1 MTRTDRPTASRPP
14 RNTRYAL
21 MIAAA
26 MQVTAPLALAE
37 SITVK
42 DGQTVTTDKAVLSSL
57 IVEDGGTFT
66 STADALRLEGDAQ
79 SRLSSND
86 VNINGR
92 KKTLALNK
100 DATLTLSKANVF
112 GMLEAPTLTLSTDDN
127 TNLNDTSTKL
137 VIEKDTKL
145 TKTESERGRASLLGG
160 QNADIEIADGATLQV
175 ERGVANFRG
184 TISGAGDLQFT
195 DTINNFI
202 SPADGDQSTHTGN
215 VFVEKAEL
223 ALGEGALASS
233 SSVTFRNNRFFDEN
247 GDAKDISTIDKDALD
262 GDVVLTVDNDAY
274 VKLDGKNKPEITHS
288 TKELTVGPDS
298 EVELTAK
305 AKLRTQ
311 KGIIEGDISGTGA
324 LIFHGGQSS
333 TIKTTGTTFVG
344 TTQVIDRSTLQLET
358 SGALGGSDILTL
370 AGGSTVKARASNVFN
385 NSTRLWTQT
394 GQNRIDIRGPQRA
407 GSLTLAEDSVVAF
420 TSPSSDGNDT
430 LTLTSGAQDSVIEG
444 QFEEPEA
451 GGTVKINGHT
461 AEVNTRQSIITFSV
475 GNNGHLIVNETDAL
489 PGTLSLNRGSKV
501 TVNAQNGLNIQNT
514 NNNLR
519 IPANAEVIFNADQ
532 TLDLL
537 SSNQTSSRIAV
548 GDEATLTFANTSK
561 NQFLD
566 DERRSNYYGV
576 LAGEGDYELAGGQL
590 DIGAGSTDPTNKF
603 SGTFSVTGNSTLQL
617 SKSQAVSGNALTVS
631 GGSTVDVQ
639 NGDNAFND
647 ALDVTLN
654 GTNDQLIIDTFIGS
668 TQRID
673 SLNAGDGSTV
683 QIKASRGNSSNLN
696 SLVIGSDDG
705 DSQIDGRI
713 FGPGN
718 LTIGG
723 SGTTTINQA
732 LEITGDIAI
741 KDQARVSLATTNALG
756 DPGTLDL
763 SPTGAFTLAIDA
775 ENAWDTAQTLS
786 LPSASTLEVNA
797 DQRIDVLQAKLGKS
811 RSGTEAAS
819 VSIADDTTLTLGAA
833 GETLDLEGQIS
844 GAGNLVIADGTT
856 HLGSRLGGNTFTG
869 TTTVESGAGLTLTR
883 PEALGG
889 SRKLAI
895 NAGGTVDVDGATQES
910 PFNDSM
916 QVTVE
921 GDLNL
926 AAGNNNP
933 LTYTID
939 TLELAKGG
947 TLTFDNGERLEL
959 QGSSAESSI
968 AGAID
973 GIGILSIGG
982 TGTTHIETAISDGG
996 FVGELRVL
1004 DSARVVVNA
1013 VDGLD
1018 VDNQLGG
1025 TPNVSIGAGT
1035 TLDLNVENA
1044 FKTLS
1049 EAGHSIADGARVN
1062 VNATDAV
1069 AADGDFTFNDADST
1083 LAINDVAQTLS
1094 GELAGGGELLVTG
1107 TGALTLSPSDAN
1119 PFNGTVTLEDT
1130 ATLTVG
1136 ADNALGTATLTGSKG
1151 TSLVL
1156 DARQELADGLDFG
1169 GSVSGSGTLVFNTQT
1184 EHSVPDTLDDFA
1196 GTLAIEAG
1204 SLPLNS
1210 TLGDATGNTGDVEIA
1225 DGATLSGTGTVTG
1238 TATLADG
1245 ATHAPGNSVGTQ
1257 TVGDYTLADGATLEV
1272 ELDTDSTGALINDRV
1287 EYTNSAT
1294 LGDADGDTDG
1304 PTITVST
1311 LDSGLFIA
1319 NDTTLAVV
1327 TGDGVSNL
1335 TVNDPATL
1343 NITDGLDLL
1352 AFRGAGTAGEYRLT
1366 AERTGYAAIS
1376 GAGLNA
1382 GQQQTAAALDG
1393 IAGATVTGS
1402 GSDTQSL
1409 LVRLDGLGQ
1418 AVVDDTTGARADYQA
1433 ALSSLSGERLLSAD
1447 AAWFEGARRWSE
1459 GIGTVIDQARGLGDA
1474 HPFHV
1479 SVYADTA
1486 RTDASAERP
1495 GFDRDST
1502 GFAIS
1507 AERPVTARGYVGAA
1521 LGYER
1526 ADSDFDRNGGNSEQ
1540 QSAHTAVRYAF
1551 EPRGDLRLSA
1561 TAVAGFGRFDTHRP
1575 IATDNRTAHSDPDA
1589 WQAGLQL
1596 DGEHRF
1602 ALTPTRRLT
1611 AIAGVG
1617 YLYADRAGFDET
1629 GDASVS
1635 LQSVQA
1641 RALDSLTSRLG
1652 LALSDR
1658 IEWGST
1664 TLRPHL
1670 QLVWVHDFSA
1680 DEDPLK
1686 ATLAAGDTA
1695 DAPSSS
1701 IRLTDRDRD
1710 ADRLRLDSGV
1720 TLTLGEHT
1728 EARIGYAGEIAEQS
1742 TAHQL
1747 RAGLTLRF

>member
-1 MTRTDRPTASRPP
+1 
-14 RNTRYAL
+14 
-21 MIAAA
+21 
-26 MQVTAPLALAE
+26 
-37 SITVK
+37 
-42 DGQTVTTDKAVLSSL
+42 
-57 IVEDGGTFT
+57 
-66 STADALRLEGDAQ
+66 
-79 SRLSSND
+79 
-86 VNINGR
+86 
-92 KKTLALNK
+92 
-100 DATLTLSKANVF
+100 
-112 GMLEAPTLTLSTDDN
+112 
-127 TNLNDTSTKL
+127 
-137 VIEKDTKL
+137 
-145 TKTESERGRASLLGG
+145 
-160 QNADIEIADGATLQV
+160 
-175 ERGVANFRG
+175 
-184 TISGAGDLQFT
+184 
-195 DTINNFI
+195 
-202 SPADGDQSTHTGN
+202 
-215 VFVEKAEL
+215 
-223 ALGEGALASS
+223 
-233 SSVTFRNNRFFDEN
+233 
-247 GDAKDISTIDKDALD
+247 
-262 GDVVLTVDNDAY
+262 LTVDQDAY
-274 VKLDGKNKPEITHS
+274 VKLNGQNRPEITHS
-288 TKELTVGPDS
+288 TNAITIGPHS

-311 KGIIEGDISGTGA
+311 AGTIEGDISGTGT
-324 LIFHGGQSS
+324 LIFNGRQSS

-344 TTQVIDRSTLQLET
+344 TTQVIDSTTLKLET
-358 SGALGGSDILTL
+358 SGALSGSDVLSL
-370 AGGSTVKARASNVFN
+370 SGGSTVEARANHVFN
-385 NSTRLWTQT
+385 NSIHLQTQT

-407 GSLTLAEDSVVAF
+407 GSLTLAKDSTIAF
-420 TSPSSDGNDT
+420 TSSSSNGNDT
-430 LTLTSGAQDSVIEG
+430 LTLGSGTQDSVING
-444 QFEEPEA
+444 QFEQPAA
-451 GGTVKINGHT
+451 GGEVRLIGHT
-461 AEVNTRQSIITFSV
+461 AELNAQQPNVTFDI
-475 GNNGHLIVNETDAL
+475 GDGGHLIVNETNAV
-489 PGTLSLNRGSKV
+489 RGSLAISSGAKV
-501 TVNAQNGLNIQNT
+501 TVNARDGLNTTTT
-514 NNNLR
+514 NSAFILPDNSE
-519 IPANAEVIFNADQ
+519 AVFNADQ
-532 TLDLL
+532 TLDRL
-537 SSNQTSSRIAV
+537 SANNTTSQVAINDSV
-548 GDEATLTFANTSK
+548 TLTIANTS
-561 NQFLD
+561 NPNSSSLF
-566 DERRSNYYGV
+566 YGQ
-576 LAGEGDYELAGGQL
+576 LSGAGDLELAGGKLILGVAGVPDQQANTL
-590 DIGAGSTDPTNKF
+590 AGAVIATGS
-603 SGTFSVTGNSTLQL
+603 STLEL
-617 SKSQAVSGNALTVS
+617 NKTEAIGGGTLTIS
-631 GGSTVDVQ
+631 DGSTVDVQ
-639 NGDNAFND
+639 NGDDAFND
-647 ALDVTLN
+647 ALDVTLT
-654 GTNDQLIIDTFIGS
+654 GTNDQLIIETFSDS

-683 QIKASRGNSSNLN
+683 QIKASRRNSANLN

-939 TLELAKGG
+939 TLELAEGG

-1352 AFRGAGTAGEYRLT
+1352 AFSGAGTAGEYRLT